1 MVGGLRS
8 NPASG
13 YDRTRIYPYGGFC
26 MVKLRPMTDVE
37 FEAFERISMEDYAK
51 ERARNLDTSVEEQ
64 RAEAA
69 RQYAELLKDG
79 LNTTGHHLWKI
90 TQEAGEAVGDLWVHV
105 APGGKRAFIFAI
117 SIDENQRGKG
127 YGKQALDALE
137 AELKPLGVTRIGLNV
152 FADNA
157 VAQHLYEKQ
166 GYRVTNYNMVKQ
178 I

>member
-1 MVGGLRS
+1 
-8 NPASG
+8 
-13 YDRTRIYPYGGFC
+13 
-26 MVKLRPMTDVE
+26 MVKLRPMTQAE
-37 FEAFERISMEDYAK
+37 FEAFERLSMEDYAK
-51 ERARNLDTSVEEQ
+51 ERARNLDSPVEEQ
-64 RAEAA
+64 RAEAE

-79 LNTTGHHLWKI
+79 LNTEGHRLWKI
-90 TQEAGEAVGDLWVHV
+90 TQETGEVVGDLWVHI

-157 VAQHLYEKQ
+157 VARHLYEKQ
-166 GYRVTNYNMVKQ
+166 GYHATNYNMVKR